1 MSITQHALWKLT
13 NPIAIVTGSYEGTAS
28 GFIAS
33 WITQVSFVPTL
44 VMVAINPLHYSY
56 ELISRSN
63 AFAINLLRSDQAEL
77 VDWFGKRSGKSV
89 DKLSATQ
96 YELGK
101 TGVPLLKDCLASIEC
116 TVLWTKEAGDHV
128 IVVGNIVA
136 ADVKSDGRALQETRS
151 MYTASSSARAGGLNY
166 L

>member
-1 MSITQHALWKLT
+1 MSIVQHALWKLV
-13 NPIAIVTGSYEGTAS
+13 NPIAIVTGSYGGKSS

-33 WITQVSFVPTL
+33 WITQVSFAPPL

-56 ELISRSN
+56 EFVARSN
-63 AFAINLLRSDQAEL
+63 AFAINLLRTDQAEL

-89 DKLSATQ
+89 DKLSETA

-116 TVLWTKEAGDHV
+116 TVTWTKEAGDHV
-128 IVVGNIVA
+128 IVVGRIVNA
-136 ADVKSDGRALQETRS
+136 EVKSDGQTLRETRS
-151 MYTASSSARAGGLNY
+151 MYTASSPVRG
-166 L
+166 